1 VKKNQT
7 LPSRNFLL
15 GNESVERML
24 ALGPDPSDSSRI
36 VVVDGPAGTGK
47 TTIAKSLAKKYR
59 GVYYSVAEL
68 ETAHTLLGGIDEA
81 VNGFTVSAY
90 GQRLWLGRLIED
102 LERRHWPLIVLD
114 EADRLDRVRHGVSLL
129 EVIRD
134 LHDRSQSIIILL
146 SISHLARRLANPVGG
161 YQEAF
166 SSRVAMRI
174 RFERC
179 VLEDVQLFAQRLLE
193 DVTLDMDL
201 MQHCVEASAGSYR
214 PLIALL
220 SEIEK
225 TAKTAGIRTVSLA
238 KWRQLASFAGLP
250 AGAEAPRRQ
259 NAKQPAKGAAA

>member
-1 VKKNQT
+1 VKKNPI

-15 GNESVERML
+15 GSESIERML
-24 ALGPDPSDSSRI
+24 ALGGGPDSSRI
-36 VVVDGPAGTGK
+36 VVVEGPAGTGK
-47 TTIAKSLAKKYR
+47 TTIAKSLAAKYR
-59 GVYYSVAEL
+59 GIYYSVAEL

-81 VNGFTVSAY
+81 LNGYSVDEY
-90 GQRLWLGRLIED
+90 GQRLWMGRLIGD
-102 LERRHWPLIVLD
+102 LEHRHWPLIVLD
-114 EADRLDRVRHGVSLL
+114 EGDRLQRVRHGVSLL

-134 LHDRSQSIIILL
+134 FHDRTRSVIILL
-146 SISHLARRLANPVGG
+146 SIGHLARRLANPAGG
-161 YQEAF
+161 YEEAF

-201 MQHCVEASAGSYR
+201 MQYCVEASAGSYR

-225 TAKTAGIRTVSLA
+225 TAKVAGIRTVSLA

-250 AGAEAPRRQ
+250 AGAEPPRRQ
-259 NAKQPAKGAAA
+259 NAKQSAKIAAA